1 MKTTLVSKENNEA
14 KFTLDF
20 TAEEFDNAVTG
31 VYRRNRNR
39 FFVNGFRKG
48 KAPRSI
54 IEKKYGEGVFFEDAV
69 NDLFGKNYPQ
79 AVEELDLEVI
89 DTPKADFSRIGKGEP
104 LTVTLEVKL
113 FPIVDVKDYKGV
125 EVEQLKTEVTEEEVE
140 QSIENLRK
148 RNARMVVVERP
159 VKNDD
164 TVILDYAG
172 FVGDEQFKGG
182 TAENQELKIG
192 SGTFIPGFEEQL
204 VGAVSGE
211 ERDVKV
217 TFPQEYGEK
226 SLAGKEAVFHCKI
239 NEIKEEELPEAD
251 DEFAKDVSEFDTLE
265 ELKENTKKDMTKLKE
280 DREKNRVKDE
290 VAAKVYELNNIEVPK
305 SLVEEEIS
313 QMAQEL
319 DQQLRYQGLSLDQ
332 YCELTG
338 KSMRDFRDEVR
349 KDAKKRAG
357 TRIALLSVAAA
368 ESLEIT
374 DEEMDAEFENMAGQY
389 KMGKDEIQKMFES
402 NTKLLKKDLLVRK
415 VIDMLYDEAKIKEV
429 DSLKMKEVAAADEN
443 VDRKEDTATEENSDA
458 KKDPATVG
466 SAGKE

>member
-1 MKTTLVSKENNEA
+1 M
-14 KFTLDF
+14 
-20 TAEEFDNAVTG
+20 
-31 VYRRNRNR
+31 
-39 FFVNGFRKG
+39 
-48 KAPRSI
+48 
-54 IEKKYGEGVFFEDAV
+54 
-69 NDLFGKNYPQ
+69 
-79 AVEELDLEVI
+79 
-89 DTPKADFSRIGKGEP
+89 
-104 LTVTLEVKL
+104 
-113 FPIVDVKDYKGV
+113 
-125 EVEQLKTEVTEEEVE
+125 
-140 QSIENLRK
+140 
-148 RNARMVVVERP
+148 
-159 VKNDD
+159 
-164 TVILDYAG
+164 
-172 FVGDEQFKGG
+172 
-182 TAENQELKIG
+182 
-192 SGTFIPGFEEQL
+192 
-204 VGAVSGE
+204 GAVSGE

-349 KDAKKRAG
+349 KDAEKRAG

-443 VDRKEDTATEENSDA
+443 VDRKEDTATEENSDE
-458 KKDPATVG
+458 KKDPTTVG